1 MRYFSRLL
9 ATSSLL
15 QISWTASIASRSET
29 IKFQDGIVAEAGG
42 LQNVHVTYT
51 SPLDGELSMH
61 YGSCDAISPSD
72 CHHALGTTHVGEH
85 ELAKRHAAYPS
96 QRPSRFVWLPPHDA
110 VSGGCLHAFS
120 DGMLMGRSAPVTI
133 AKRQQRRWTAAA
145 DIMDAEGPWFDGVRY
160 LQEKEPNEVFVA
172 SQKSKTIGI
181 IGGGMSG
188 LMTAHLL
195 DSVGFHDWTIVEA
208 SGRIGG
214 RVHTSYLNGTRP
226 DQYQYQ
232 EMGPMRFPVSITM
245 NNETI
250 PIQDHR
256 MVFQLADVLN
266 AQNGNESEYMVNFIP
281 WYQNTPNTPANT
293 AKRRPDGTVPGRS
306 EVENNLAYAT
316 NANLTYSNATAV
328 AEAEEDA
335 EQWIDLDTEKMRSF
349 ASNIFEAHK
358 QAIADGYFD
367 YSEAGYLYYKLGWSK
382 NVTDQADGFTDDSPS
397 WPYESVYFSAT
408 EWRTIDQGLSKLPE
422 AFGPQVLNRTVF
434 DTSVEGMVW
443 NETSEKMSVQYRNKN
458 LFDIEPDGEMEFDY
472 VVSAVP
478 FTRTRIWHPMPDYSS
493 LLFRAIQNMGYQ
505 SACKVALHF
514 ETRFWEHS
522 EYPIYGGCGSS
533 NIPGIGSICYPSYN
547 INATGPGVILASYV
561 SDATVPALSAL
572 SEEENVA
579 RVLRAMVET
588 HGSVAKE
595 QYTGAHDRICWANME
610 NQAGAWCSPIVGQ
623 QDLYLP
629 AYFHTEKHTVF
640 VGEHTSYTHAW
651 IWSALESAVRGT
663 TQLLLDMGMV
673 DEAKEITSFWM
684 ARWINV

>member
-1 MRYFSRLL
+1 MR
-9 ATSSLL
+9 SSLL
-15 QISWTASIASRSET
+15 R
-29 IKFQDGIVAEAGG
+29 
-42 LQNVHVTYT
+42 
-51 SPLDGELSMH
+51 
-61 YGSCDAISPSD
+61 
-72 CHHALGTTHVGEH
+72 
-85 ELAKRHAAYPS
+85 RS
-96 QRPSRFVWLPPHDA
+96 QRRL
-110 VSGGCLHAFS
+110 
-120 DGMLMGRSAPVTI
+120 
-133 AKRQQRRWTAAA
+133 
-145 DIMDAEGPWFDGVRY
+145 
-160 LQEKEPNEVFVA
+160 A
-172 SQKSKTIGI
+172 SS
-181 IGGGMSG
+181 
-188 LMTAHLL
+188 
-195 DSVGFHDWTIVEA
+195 EA
-208 SGRIGG
+208 
-214 RVHTSYLNGTRP
+214 
-226 DQYQYQ
+226 YQYQ

-266 AQNGNESEYMVNFIP
+266 AQNGNESDYMVNFIP

-306 EVENNLAYAT
+306 EVEDNLAYAT
-316 NANLTYSNATAV
+316 NANATYSNATAV

-335 EQWIDLDTEKMRSF
+335 EQWIGLDTEKMRSF

-358 QAIADGYFD
+358 QAVVDGYFD

-382 NVTDQADGFTDDSPS
+382 NITDQADGFTDDSPS

-434 DTSVEGMVW
+434 DTSVQGMVW

-478 FTRTRIWHPMPDYSS
+478 FTRARIWHPMPDYSS
-493 LLFRAIQNMGYQ
+493 LLSRAIQSMGYQ
-505 SACKVALHF
+505 PACKVALHF

-547 INATGPGVILASYV
+547 INASGPGVILASYV
-561 SDATVPALSAL
+561 SDSTVPSLSAL

-640 VGEHTSYTHAW
+640 VDRSSKSYYLLYVNSNTTAAQFLNVYELPTKTLKWRQESVKPTIARVSGLISTNIPPLYRSHWPKVLILCLQHKLNPAASTGVACGQNAQKNAHKPYATAIVFNGIPHDPRENLVFGRVYGSVNPTEPARARHLSSSLALMMPHHAPLQTCVRPRLILRCVDPNGHNICEKAKDVNGKNRSLPVRQYLCTVDAANIGYEHRGEGKK
-651 IWSALESAVRGT
+651 SALPGRKGVV
-663 TQLLLDMGMV
+663 LVV
-673 DEAKEITSFWM
+673 DQDHRLHKGS
-684 ARWINV
+684 R